1 VQGLPQT
8 GAGSTPWLYG
18 LVLLAMGLLTS
29 WPGPVCNVVVFAEV
43 VPEVR
48 HGLLRWWYGSVK
60 LEVRASPGQRLAQ
73 LWKAKRLDALRAL
86 QHLRTLIYAFDRSL
100 EGALAAC
107 GAPLVGYL
115 AQHAFGFKVLC
126 LSANGAMSMGQLTS
140 SSH

>member
-1 VQGLPQT
+1 MQGLPQT
-8 GAGSTPWLYG
+8 GAGGMPWLYG
-18 LVLLAMGLLTS
+18 FVLLAMGLLTS

-48 HGLLRWWYGSVK
+48 GWSLRSWCGICLEPCVVACGL
-60 LEVRASPGQRLAQ
+60 RACVLPHDCSLH
-73 LWKAKRLDALRAL
+73 AL

-115 AQHAFGFKVLC
+115 AQHAFGFRV
-126 LSANGAMSMGQLTS
+126 QLTILPS
-140 SSH
+140 LLLRIVCGI